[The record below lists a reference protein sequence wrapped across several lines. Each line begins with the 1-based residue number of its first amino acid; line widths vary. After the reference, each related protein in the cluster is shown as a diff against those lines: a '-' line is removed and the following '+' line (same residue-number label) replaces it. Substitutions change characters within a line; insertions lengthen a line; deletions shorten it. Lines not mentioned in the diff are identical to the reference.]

1 MTDTDLFP
9 IAAPTAAEPLLGRTA
24 LVTGASRG
32 IGAAVARRLDAAGA
46 RVALAAR
53 SGGDLR
59 AVAGALR
66 HDPVVLE
73 ADLADAAAAAELAS
87 RAIGAL
93 GGRVD
98 VLVGNA
104 GVFAGAGP
112 SGALTAGAVD
122 ELFAVNVRPALL
134 LGGALAAHMAERGG
148 GSIVNVSS
156 AAATRGTPFAAA
168 YTATKGALD
177 AATRA
182 LAAEHGPA
190 GVRVNAVLPG
200 ITETSM
206 TGGLFGDPQA
216 AAFYT
221 GRVALGRMGR
231 PEDVA
236 EVVAFLASDA
246 ARYVTA
252 QTIRVD
258 GGWADTGAI
267 LPPPA

>member
-9 IAAPTAAEPLLGRTA
+9 PAAPTAAQPLLGRTA

-46 RVALAAR
+46 RVAVAAR
-53 SGGDLR
+53 SGDDLR

-73 ADLADAAAAAELAS
+73 ADLGDAAAAAALGA
-87 RAIGAL
+87 RATDAL

-98 VLVGNA
+98 VLVNNA
-104 GVFAGAGP
+104 GVFAAAGP
-112 SGALTAGAVD
+112 SAALTGAAID
-122 ELFAVNVRPALL
+122 ALFAANVRHALL
-134 LGGALAAHMAERGG
+134 LGGALAAHMAGHGG
-148 GSIVNVSS
+148 GSVVNVSS
-156 AAATRGTPFAAA
+156 AAATRGTAFTAA

-206 TGGLFGDPQA
+206 TGAMFGDPEV

-221 GRVALGRMGR
+221 GRVALGRIGR